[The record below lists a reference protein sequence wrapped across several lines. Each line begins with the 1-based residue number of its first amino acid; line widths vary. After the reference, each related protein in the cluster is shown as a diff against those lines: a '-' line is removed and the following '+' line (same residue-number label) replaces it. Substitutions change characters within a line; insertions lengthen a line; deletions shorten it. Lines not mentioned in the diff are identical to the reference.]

1 MGPSPVRRAAPL
13 LPGEGSAFS
22 IRLDE
27 EDVHEDAV
35 WKSSYVNALP
45 DSAFLYIE
53 PGGTKD
59 EHGRTDGAHRHFP
72 YKNDTGDVDVVHLRD
87 AIGRIPQSNVPPAVK
102 ARVQEK
108 ARELLA
114 KHGGHP
120 KMDETEVTRN
130 DVIRLDASKMKRTPQ
145 GGLRGPAAV
154 SRVGVF
160 QYRHDSGPKAGQIVR
175 EYRPADEVFHEDSL
189 TTLDQAPITDGHPS
203 EGNGLLT
210 SANTTRLSK
219 GQLTNVHHDTTHVLS
234 EAVIQDGKIV
244 DGVLNGSRRD
254 FSPGYTCKMDWTPG
268 TWNGQ
273 SYDVVQRNIRYNHVA
288 ILPPNRGRQGPSVAL
303 RFDAAIITETP
314 MIVRL
319 DGKEY
324 DLSTEEGRAAY
335 EAATNAKLAAATTRA
350 DQAEARAD
358 TLDAEL
364 QPLKTAKAKQEREAL
379 EASAR
384 KILGDK
390 GKDVK
395 FDGLTDR
402 QVREK
407 AIGEDK
413 CVGKNDTY
421 VEARFDQLLDTP
433 PATPPVPDP
442 AIEAARTALAPATGP
457 LTTPAIPASW
467 SDGWKRPLTASK
479 DRKD

>member
-1 MGPSPVRRAAPL
+1 L
-13 LPGEGSAFS
+13 S
-22 IRLDE
+22 IRFDE
-27 EDVHEDAV
+27 DDLPHEDAI

-45 DSAFLYIE
+45 DSAFLYIS

-87 AIGRIPQSNVPPAVK
+87 AIGRIPQSNVPPEVK
-102 ARVQEK
+102 ARVQAK

-120 KMDETEVTRN
+120 KMDEAEVTRN
-130 DVIRLDASKMKRTPQ
+130 DVVRLDASKMKRTPQ

-160 QYRHDSGPKAGQIVR
+160 TYLKADGSVQR
-175 EYRPADEVFHEDSL
+175 EYRPAEEVFHADSL
-189 TTLDQAPITDGHPS
+189 ATLDQAPITDGHPS

-210 SANTTRLSK
+210 RDNTTKLSK
-219 GQLTNVHHDTTHVLS
+219 GQITNITHDTMHVLS

-244 DGVLNGSRRD
+244 DGVLDGSRRD
-254 FSPGYTCKMDWTPG
+254 FSPGYTCRMDRTPG

-273 SYDVVQRNIRYNHVA
+273 SYDVVQRSIRYNHVA

-303 RFDAAIITETP
+303 RFDAAIIMETP

-324 DLSTEEGRAAY
+324 DLATEEGRAAY
-335 EAATNAKLAAATTRA
+335 EAACNAKTAAATKRA
-350 DQAEARAD
+350 DEQEARAD
-358 TLDAEL
+358 ALEAEL
-364 QPLKTAKAKQEREAL
+364 KPLKEAKAKQEREAL

-384 KILGDK
+384 KIMGDK

-402 QVREK
+402 QVRET
-407 AIGEDK
+407 AIGADK
-413 CVGKNDTY
+413 CAGKNDTY

-433 PATPPVPDP
+433 PAAAP
-442 AIEAARTALAPATGP
+442 ATDTAITAAREALAPSVGVTG
-457 LTTPAIPASW
+457 TQTPAVPASW
-467 SDGWKRPLTASK
+467 SERWKGPLTASK